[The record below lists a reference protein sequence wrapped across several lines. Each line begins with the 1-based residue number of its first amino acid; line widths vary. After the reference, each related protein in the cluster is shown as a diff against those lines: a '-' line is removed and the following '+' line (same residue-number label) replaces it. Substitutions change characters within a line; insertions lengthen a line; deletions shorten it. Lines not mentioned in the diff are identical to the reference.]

1 MGQILKWI
9 HEILNIPKQVTSNV
23 TNYLIVE
30 YLKKYEPDFSMSS
43 EEFLKLKSFFLFQLA
58 LLYKKIADSEWH
70 ASVRLAVSNIGKSEN
85 AEF

>member
-1 MGQILKWI
+1 MGQIFKWI

-58 LLYKKIADSEWH
+58 LLNKKNSW
-70 ASVRLAVSNIGKSEN
+70 
-85 AEF
+85 